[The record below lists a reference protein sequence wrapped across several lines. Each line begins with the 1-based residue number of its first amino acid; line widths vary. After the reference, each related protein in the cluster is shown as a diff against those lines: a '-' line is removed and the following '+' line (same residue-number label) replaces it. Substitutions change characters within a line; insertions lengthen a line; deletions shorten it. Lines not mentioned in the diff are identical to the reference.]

1 MEQLPPELVGRAI
14 QDTEFRRRL
23 LAEPEDV
30 VAAEGYDL
38 SESANGGH
46 PQPGRRRRGR
56 GDRCDAGRSRRLQV
70 GLTGAHD
77 HTARFYDRWT
87 ELFLRGFGPVFQAGT
102 LRTGEPPRRGP

>member
-38 SESANGGH
+38 SETQMEAIRNLDASAVDEAIDAML
-46 PQPGRRRRGR
+46 
-56 GDRCDAGRSRRLQV
+56 GDLADSKWG
-70 GLTGAHD
+70 
-77 HTARFYDRWT
+77 
-87 ELFLRGFGPVFQAGT
+87 
-102 LRTGEPPRRGP
+102 

>member
-38 SESANGGH
+38 TEAQMEAIRNLDADAVEEAIDAML
-46 PQPGRRRRGR
+46 
-56 GDRCDAGRSRRLQV
+56 GDLVDSKWG
-70 GLTGAHD
+70 
-77 HTARFYDRWT
+77 
-87 ELFLRGFGPVFQAGT
+87 
-102 LRTGEPPRRGP
+102 